1 MPHKSIYNMQDQI
14 IIQLQNDITAM
25 KNQIRD
31 LQMQLNINSNPEFVK
46 QLLNVVKPQIVVSNI
61 ATLPEG
67 MPTGTLAMS
76 AASKLS
82 FKSDTG
88 WVVLV

>member
-1 MPHKSIYNMQDQI
+1 MQDQLI
-14 IIQLQNDITAM
+14 QQLQNDITVL
-25 KNQIRD
+25 KKQVLD

-46 QLLNVVKPQIVVSNI
+46 QLLNVVKGQIVVSNI

-76 AASKLS
+76 GAGKLS

-88 WVVLV
+88 WVTLV